1 MSENMM
7 RYGAEKM
14 NKIIILLVLAVS
26 IAGCQTIKP
35 SLNANISS
43 FSELPK
49 ALVGKSIHLLAHP
62 EQKNDTLEWK
72 SYRKI
77 FESGFRKS
85 GFTITELASAD
96 YVAFISYGID
106 GGKVTQD
113 TVTTPVY
120 GSTGGGTTYHS
131 GTVSSYGGGYGSYSG
146 TSYSMPTF
154 GVVGSSTS
162 TISGER
168 FRRNIAI
175 DIVDRKTLKSKK
187 PVKVYEGRVRSAGRC
202 SQMNQ
207 VMDEMVQGFFQK
219 FPNGSGKVVIP
230 AVADC

>member
-1 MSENMM
+1 M
-7 RYGAEKM
+7 
-14 NKIIILLVLAVS
+14 
-26 IAGCQTIKP
+26 
-35 SLNANISS
+35 
-43 FSELPK
+43 
-49 ALVGKSIHLLAHP
+49 AHP
-62 EQKNDTLEWK
+62 QEKNDTLEWK

-162 TISGER
+162 IVSGEQ
-168 FRRNIAI
+168 FSRNIAI
-175 DIVDRKTLKSKK
+175 DIVDRKTLKSEK
-187 PVKVYEGRVRSAGRC
+187 PVKVFEGRVRSAGSC

-207 VMDEMVQGFFQK
+207 VIDEIAEEFFQK
-219 FPNGSGKVVIP
+219 FPNGSGKVVITEG
-230 AVADC
+230 ANYDC

>member
-1 MSENMM
+1 M
-7 RYGAEKM
+7 RYGVEKM
-14 NKIIILLVLAVS
+14 NKIIILLILAVS
-26 IAGCQTIKP
+26 VVGCQTAGTP
-35 SLNANISS
+35 LLYANISS

-162 TISGER
+162 IISGER

-175 DIVDRKTLKSKK
+175 DIVDRKTLKSEK
-187 PVKVYEGRVRSAGRC
+187 PMKLYEGRVRSAGSC

-230 AVADC
+230 SVADC

>member
-1 MSENMM
+1 M

-14 NKIIILLVLAVS
+14 NKIIILLILAVS
-26 IAGCQTIKP
+26 IAGCQTVKP
-35 SLNANISS
+35 FVRANISS

-49 ALVGKSIHLLAHP
+49 ALVGKSIYLLAHP
-62 EQKNDTLEWK
+62 QEKNDTLEWK

-162 TISGER
+162 IVSGEQ
-168 FRRNIAI
+168 FSRNIAI
-175 DIVDRKTLKSKK
+175 DIVDRKTLKSEK
-187 PVKVYEGRVRSAGRC
+187 PVKVYEGRVRSAGTC

-207 VMDEMVQGFFQK
+207 VIDELVQGFFQK
-219 FPNGSGKVVIP
+219 FPNRSGKVV
-230 AVADC
+230 VDGVFDC

>member
-1 MSENMM
+1 
-7 RYGAEKM
+7 M
-14 NKIIILLVLAVS
+14 NKLIILLVLAMS
-26 IAGCQTIKP
+26 IAGCQTAT
-35 SLNANISS
+35 LQVQANISS

-49 ALVGKSIHLLAHP
+49 VLVGKSIHLLAHP

-106 GGKVTQD
+106 SGKITQD

-131 GTVSSYGGGYGSYSG
+131 GTVSTYGGGYGSYSG
-146 TSYSMPTF
+146 TSYSMPTY

-162 TISGER
+162 VISREL

-175 DIVDRKTLKSKK
+175 DIVDRKTLKSEK
-187 PVKVYEGRVRSAGRC
+187 PMKLYEGRVRSAGSC

>member
-1 MSENMM
+1 M

-14 NKIIILLVLAVS
+14 NKIIILLILAVS
-26 IAGCQTIKP
+26 IAGCQTVKP
-35 SLNANISS
+35 FIEANISS

-49 ALVGKSIHLLAHP
+49 ALVGKSIYLLAHP
-62 EQKNDTLEWK
+62 QEKNDTLEWK

-146 TSYSMPTF
+146 TSYSMPTY

-162 TISGER
+162 IVSGEQ
-168 FRRNIAI
+168 FSRNIAI
-175 DIVDRKTLKSKK
+175 DIVDRKTLKSEK
-187 PVKVYEGRVRSAGRC
+187 PVKVYEGRVRSAGTC

-207 VMDEMVQGFFQK
+207 VIDELVQGFFQK
-219 FPNGSGKVVIP
+219 FPNGSG
-230 AVADC
+230 AVTVEGIFDC

>member
-1 MSENMM
+1 
-7 RYGAEKM
+7 M
-14 NKIIILLVLAVS
+14 NKLIILLVLAMS
-26 IAGCQTIKP
+26 IAGCQTAT
-35 SLNANISS
+35 LQVQANISS

-49 ALVGKSIHLLAHP
+49 VLVGKSIHLLAHP

-106 GGKVTQD
+106 SGKITQD

-131 GTVSSYGGGYGSYSG
+131 GTVSTYGGGYGSYSG
-146 TSYSMPTF
+146 TSYSMPTY

-162 TISGER
+162 VISREL

-187 PVKVYEGRVRSAGRC
+187 PVKVYEGRVRSAGSC

-207 VMDEMVQGFFQK
+207 VIDEIAEAFFQK
-219 FPNGSGKVVIP
+219 FPNGSGKVVITQGGNYN
-230 AVADC
+230 C

>member
-1 MSENMM
+1 
-7 RYGAEKM
+7 M
-14 NKIIILLVLAVS
+14 NKIITLLILVVS
-26 IAGCQTIKP
+26 ISGCTTPPGFVI
-35 SLNANISS
+35 ANISS

-49 ALVGKSIHLLAHP
+49 VLVGKSIHLLAHP
-62 EQKNDTLEWK
+62 EEKNDTLEWK

-106 GGKVTQD
+106 SGKITQD

-120 GSTGGGTTYHS
+120 GSTGGGNTYHS

-146 TSYSMPTF
+146 TSYSMPTY

-162 TISGER
+162 IISGEL

-175 DIVDRKTLKSKK
+175 DIVDRKTLKSEK
-187 PVKVYEGRVRSAGRC
+187 PVKVYEGRVRSAGSC

-207 VMDEMVQGFFQK
+207 VIDEIAEAFFQK
-219 FPNGSGKVVIP
+219 FPNGSGKVEITQNIII
-230 AVADC
+230 DC